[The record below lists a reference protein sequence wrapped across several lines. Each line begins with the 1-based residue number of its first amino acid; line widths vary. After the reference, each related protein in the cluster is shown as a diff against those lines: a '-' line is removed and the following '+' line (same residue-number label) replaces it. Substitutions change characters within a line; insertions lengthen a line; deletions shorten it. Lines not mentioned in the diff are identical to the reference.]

1 MNDTLYLDPVV
12 WDLALDSS
20 GNIALASAPYSLAQD
35 CCSAIRTFLAECWYD
50 QTIGISYWQD
60 ILGHYPSLALVKADL
75 VAAAMTVPGV
85 ASAQVF
91 ITGVTDRKL
100 SGQVQITDTT
110 GTTTAA
116 SF

>member
-1 MNDTLYLDPVV
+1 MNTIFLDPLT
-12 WDLALDSS
+12 WDWTLDAS

-35 CCSAIRTFLAECWYD
+35 CCSAIRTFLGECWYD
-50 QTIGISYWQD
+50 QTIGVPYWQD
-60 ILGHYPSLALVKADL
+60 ILGHYPSLSLVKADL

-91 ITGVTDRKL
+91 ITGVVNRKL
-100 SGQVQITDTT
+100 TGQVQITDTT

>member
-1 MNDTLYLDPVV
+1 MDTIYLNEN
-12 WDLALDSS
+12 WDWTLDAS
-20 GNIALASAPYSLAQD
+20 GSIALASAPYSLAQD
-35 CCSAIRTFLAECWYD
+35 CCSAIRTFQGEVYYD
-50 QTIGISYWQD
+50 TTQGVPYWQD

-91 ITGVTDRKL
+91 ITGVTNRKL
-100 SGQVQITDTT
+100 TGQVQITDTS
-110 GTTTAA
+110 GTTSAA